1 MTRHLRRTALAAAA
15 LITLAGCSTGSSD
28 SSSSSDVAGTT
39 GDSSAFPVT
48 IQHAYGDT
56 TIEKVPTRVA
66 TVSWVNAD
74 VALALDT
81 VPVGMASDDF
91 GGDENGLTPW
101 KIDALESLDVAIDSD
116 QAPAQYSEADG
127 INFNA
132 ISQTNPDVILA
143 AYSGLTQEEY
153 DKLTEIA
160 PVIAYP
166 EVAYGTSWQE
176 STEMIGQ
183 ALGKSDEAAKLITE
197 VESAVAE
204 DVAEYPQIAGKTY
217 IFGNLEPASQDGINI
232 YQSVDNRP
240 RFMDMLGMQPAPV
253 VVEAEKTAEPGF
265 SIVWSPEN
273 AAQLESDVFL
283 TWSSGEDAI
292 KEIKADPLLSQI
304 PAIQKDS
311 LVAFTDDTMTLATSA
326 ASPLSIPWATEKYLP
341 LIADA
346 VAKAS
351 A

>member
-1 MTRHLRRTALAAAA
+1 MTRHYRRAALVAAA
-15 LITLAGCSTGSSD
+15 LITLAGCSTGASGSSD
-28 SSSSSDVAGTT
+28 SAPAGTT
-39 GDSSAFPVT
+39 GDPSAFPVT
-48 IQHAYGDT
+48 IQHAYGET
-56 TIEKVPTRVA
+56 TIETVPTRVA

-101 KIDALESLDVAIDSD
+101 KVDALEGLDVSVDSD
-116 QAPAQYSEADG
+116 QAPKQYSEADG

-132 ISQTNPDVILA
+132 ISQTDPDVILA

-153 DKLTEIA
+153 NKLTEIA

-176 STEMIGQ
+176 STQMIGQ
-183 ALGKSDEAAKLITE
+183 ALGKSDEAAELITD
-197 VESAVAE
+197 VESEVAD
-204 DVAEYPQIAGKTY
+204 DVAEYPQITGKTY
-217 IFGNLEPASQDGINI
+217 IFGNLEPAKQDGINV
-232 YQSVDNRP
+232 YQSTDNRP
-240 RFMDMLGMQPAPV
+240 RFMDMLGMQPAPA

-273 AAQLESDVFL
+273 ASQLDSDVFL
-283 TWSSGEDAI
+283 TWSSGDDALNA
-292 KEIKADPLLSQI
+292 IKADPLLSQI

-326 ASPLSIPWATEKYLP
+326 ASPLSIPWATDKYLP